1 MGLDRPEV
9 SVNVEDAMAEE
20 LVEDR
25 AETGSLDVVG
35 EVGAEEV
42 VDNGGVGGADA
53 VGEVEESVDLDGWM
67 MMMTMMMMR
76 GGTGSVHQR
85 AVLGENAGPQVV
97 VTLAEVQALLQRE
110 KTKTTFPSLPS
121 LDIQPPYPMAILQM
135 PYPEGYTP
143 PKFTKFDGKEG
154 NAQEHV
160 VRFIE
165 TLGAFSGD
173 TNLRL
178 REFSKSLTNRA
189 YTWYVNLTP
198 YFVTSWEDMVSHFY
212 AKFFQ
217 TCKKITSLSLVKET
231 QGPSEDIID
240 YIRRFQDCAVDCLEP
255 VEEEYLVEICTT
267 RLLREYQPFLVNVK
281 IQTFAALLEAA

>member
-1 MGLDRPEV
+1 
-9 SVNVEDAMAEE
+9 
-20 LVEDR
+20 
-25 AETGSLDVVG
+25 
-35 EVGAEEV
+35 
-42 VDNGGVGGADA
+42 
-53 VGEVEESVDLDGWM
+53 
-67 MMMTMMMMR
+67 
-76 GGTGSVHQR
+76 
-85 AVLGENAGPQVV
+85 
-97 VTLAEVQALLQRE
+97 
-110 KTKTTFPSLPS
+110 
-121 LDIQPPYPMAILQM
+121 MAILQM

-165 TLGAFSGD
+165 TLGALSGD

-178 REFSKSLTNRA
+178 REFSKSLTNKP

-198 YFVTSWEDMVSHFY
+198 YSVTSWEDMVSRFY

-217 TCKKITSLSLVKET
+217 TREKITSLSLVKET

-240 YIRRFQDCAVDCLEP
+240 YIRRFQDRAVDYLEP

-267 RLLREYQPFLVNVK
+267 GLLRKYQPFLVNVK
-281 IQTFAALLEAA
+281 IKTFAALLEAAYKLCHTVRPPPRDGWKPRKSHSVAAAAAFAPSSHKPQGGRGNGGNGGNRRGGWSGNDNGRGDWKKQKIRWEFRRTGS